1 MPAFENA
8 RCNKKTSSASSS
20 ATRTVFFARI
30 RWEQGGIGE
39 PGWFVMF
46 LECILISEK
55 TLEADR
61 IAIWRRKAPA
71 HGLNF
76 VRSFCFPVDLF
87 SDRDLQT
94 GGRLQAYVLTIRSF
108 D

>member
-1 MPAFENA
+1 M
-8 RCNKKTSSASSS
+8 
-20 ATRTVFFARI
+20 RTVFLARI

-71 HGLNF
+71 DGLKF
-76 VRSFCFPVDLF
+76 CSLVLFPGPISFPT
-87 SDRDLQT
+87 DLQT

>member
-20 ATRTVFFARI
+20 AMRTVFLARI

-71 HGLNF
+71 DGLKF
-76 VRSFCFPVDLF
+76 CSLVLFPGPISFPTETCKRGDACRPMF
-87 SDRDLQT
+87 
-94 GGRLQAYVLTIRSF
+94 
-108 D
+108 